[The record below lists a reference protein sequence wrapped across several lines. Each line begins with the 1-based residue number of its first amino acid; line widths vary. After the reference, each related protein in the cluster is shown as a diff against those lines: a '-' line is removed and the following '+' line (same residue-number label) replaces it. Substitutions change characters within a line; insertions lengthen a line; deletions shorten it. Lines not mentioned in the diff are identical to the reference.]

1 MRKISWIVG
10 ASFLTIAAMT
20 GPALADHGK
29 AGLWHVTTTV
39 KTTGANATERS
50 FSSEHCMTAQEVK
63 SREIP
68 QNSENKMCKLT
79 SQQAVGKT
87 LSAQMVCTGPAKGAG
102 KLTVTY
108 DSDTHYTGSL
118 SMSTEAGGQTMNM
131 TNTFEGK
138 WVSADCGKVTD

>member
-1 MRKISWIVG
+1 MQKMSLIAG
-10 ASFLTIAAMT
+10 ASVLIIAVMT

-29 AGLWHVTTTV
+29 VGLWQVTTTV
-39 KTTGANATERS
+39 KTAGAAQRS

-63 SREIP
+63 SQEFP

-79 SQQAVGKT
+79 GQRAVGKT
-87 LSAQMVCTGPAKGAG
+87 LSAQMVCTGQEKGTG
-102 KLTVTY
+102 KFTVTY

-118 SMSTEAGGQTMNM
+118 AMTTEAGGQTMNM

-138 WVSADCGKVTD
+138 WVSADCGKVTH

>member
-1 MRKISWIVG
+1 MQKMSLIAG
-10 ASFLTIAAMT
+10 ASVLIIAAMT

-29 AGLWHVTTTV
+29 VGLWQVTTTV
-39 KTTGANATERS
+39 KTAGTAQRS

-63 SREIP
+63 SQEIP

-79 SQQAVGKT
+79 GQQAVGKT
-87 LSAQMVCTGPAKGAG
+87 LSAQMVCTGQAKGTG

-118 SMSTEAGGQTMNM
+118 AMTTEAGGQTMNM

-138 WVSADCGKVTD
+138 WVSADCGKVTH